1 MVFDLKE
8 ASQNERYSS
17 TPPYSNRGALNTEE
31 SPLRSLVDWVSCTLK
46 KFESVES
53 LISFIGLEFDK
64 FREVESG
71 KYGYKKHVR
80 FGHIAVY
87 YDGND
92 DMGMFL
98 DISGQGCREYEAFG
112 SLTWSELFTKI
123 IAKDF
128 NFTRLDIAVDDFS
141 GYLKMSTIKA
151 KVKNG
156 EVRSRFKSAIDITKV
171 QLSDGSSGGETL
183 YMGSASSRIQIRF
196 YDKKLEQES
205 KDRVLDEG
213 LDHWV
218 RVEIQMRKEHANAV
232 AFMIAKNPDSI
243 GDCVLGILNNYVT
256 FCVKSKVD
264 SNKARWKVAKFWE
277 KFLNGVGK
285 ISLSMDAPE
294 LSIERSESWIVRQ
307 TTPTLAMLY
316 TAFEGDM
323 TKFTNYLIN
332 GVNKMDDKHLE
343 IINRF
348 RLKQDLELFTQ
359 DQYHDL
365 LNKNVYDLVGVSK
378 QIKKTS

>member
-1 MVFDLKE
+1 MVFDLEE
-8 ASQNERYSS
+8 ASKNEPNLG
-17 TPPYSNRGALNTEE
+17 TPPYSNRGAQNTDE
-31 SPLRSLVDWVSCTLK
+31 SALRSLVDWVSCTLK

-53 LISFIGLEFDK
+53 LIDFLGLEKDK

-71 KYGYKKHVR
+71 KFGYKKHVR
-80 FGHIAVY
+80 FGHIAIY
-87 YDGND
+87 FDGND

-98 DISGQGCREYEAFG
+98 DISGQGCREFEVFG
-112 SLTWSELFTKI
+112 TLTWSELFSKI
-123 IAKDF
+123 MTQEF

-183 YMGSASSRIQIRF
+183 YMGSAASRIQIRF

-205 KDRVLDEG
+205 KDRQLKEG
-213 LDHWV
+213 IDHWV

-232 AFMIAKNPDSI
+232 AFMIARQPDSL

-264 SNKARWKVAKFWE
+264 TNKARWKVAKFWE
-277 KFLNGVGK
+277 NFLQGVGK
-285 ISLSMDAPE
+285 ISLSMDAPD
-294 LSIERSESWIVRQ
+294 LSIERSEDWIVRQ

-332 GVNKMDDKHLE
+332 GVTKMDDKHLE

-348 RLKQDLELFTQ
+348 RHQHKLELLTKN
-359 DQYHDL
+359 DYHDL
-365 LNKNVYDLVGVSK
+365 LNQNVYDLVDISK